1 MEAITE
7 SWKCKNEERE
17 RDKKGEKIKPTTIK
31 YVLTSWL
38 LLKIVAREDK
48 DAGTF
53 IHRFY
58 PQLDEDYLEGHRL
71 SHISGLHLH
80 VAKLL
85 SPAFKKAIQWDTMDT
100 GKEAQSCPPRQY

>member
-7 SWKCKNEERE
+7 SGSARIRKERQ
-17 RDKKGEKIKPTTIK
+17 GEKIKKQPTTIK

-71 SHISGLHLH
+71 SHFW
-80 VAKLL
+80 VA
-85 SPAFKKAIQWDTMDT
+85 PAC
-100 GKEAQSCPPRQY
+100 G